1 MIDQARIVDEAPT
14 MASIFG
20 FEMEDIDGKCLD
32 TLLKKP
38 DKAEGIRQADKPPV
52 FNHKRKATLIYI
64 CKGDMTYARC
74 S

>member
-1 MIDQARIVDEAPT
+1 MDTEK
-14 MASIFG
+14 F
-20 FEMEDIDGKCLD
+20 DGVERRA
-32 TLLKKP
+32 LKP
-38 DKAEGIRQADKPPV
+38 EEIQQADKPPV